1 MEGTLRIK
9 ETIAP
14 VRDAIVQHPLYSHMR
29 RMEDIRLFMQYHVFA
44 VWDFMSL
51 LKSLQLRLTCTS
63 IPWVPV
69 GSAATRFLINEI
81 VTGEE
86 SDIDPNGIRISH
98 FELYLQAMEQVGAN
112 TKGIRNCIAQIQQ
125 GQPLTA
131 VISALPPA
139 AASFVQYTFDLVAN
153 TPVHVQAAVFT
164 FGREDLIPDMFLALV
179 NDLDKQFPGQI
190 SLFKY
195 YLERHIEVD
204 GDHHSHLGMQMVQ
217 ELCGNDAE
225 KWAEAAAASKVALE
239 KRQALWNGILA
250 EITAVEIFN

>member
-1 MEGTLRIK
+1 MEGTLQIK
-9 ETIAP
+9 TAISP
-14 VRDAIVQHPLYSHMR
+14 VRDNIVKHPLYSHMQ
-29 RMEDIRLFMQYHVFA
+29 RMEDIRVFMQYHVFA

-51 LKSLQLRLTCTS
+51 LKSLQLNLTCTS

-86 SDIDPNGIRISH
+86 SDIDPNGTRLSH
-98 FELYLQAMEQVGAN
+98 FELYLQAMDQVGAD
-112 TKGIRNCIAQIQQ
+112 TTGIRNCISMIQQ
-125 GQPLTA
+125 GQPLSA
-131 VISALPPA
+131 VISTLPPA
-139 AASFVQYTFDLVAN
+139 AASFVQHTFDLISTA
-153 TPVHVQAAVFT
+153 PVHVQAAVFT

-217 ELCGNDAE
+217 ELCGDDAA
-225 KWAEAAAASKVALE
+225 KWNEAALASTVALE
-239 KRQALWNGILA
+239 KREALWNGILE
-250 EITAVEIFN
+250 EISAVEIN